1 MLINSRS
8 QQGLVRLIAVAV
20 VIAAGLFALLTT
32 RAQEDPLPPTIIVR
46 LNELELEIGE
56 SATLTAT
63 IECNAESA
71 CYGVQLVLRYRPNI
85 LRIED
90 IRAGAAL
97 ASSGDTFSFQEI
109 DAVNG
114 TVSFA
119 YLLNTGAV
127 PDADADDTL
136 IEIDM
141 TGLEI
146 GGSLMRFESI
156 LVITDSLLP
165 DQIVGIPSYVNV
177 IDPDLPAQFRLSEAL
192 PLRDVP
198 STDGR
203 SLGSVAADQVGTIL
217 GFSED
222 GSWLYIEN
230 PIDGQRGWIAF
241 NPLVVSVMRLETVS
255 VVMENSNFPP
265 TSTPSPVVETNTEA
279 EVTAPPSVPTAEP
292 TQVETNT
299 EPEVT
304 APPSEPTAEPSEVG
318 TNTRAPAI
326 TLTPTDEPTSTPQP
340 TDTATA
346 TATVAFIAST
356 PTPPANVRTICS
368 PNAVRQVTLP
378 SGVGELWVRDVPAG
392 NRIATLANNNPVTI
406 LNQSPRFDRRT
417 RQWWCFVLT
426 PNTIGAQGWVEATL
440 LR

>member
-230 PIDGQRGWIAF
+230 PTDGQRGWIAF

-265 TSTPSPVVETNTEA
+265 TSTPSPV
-279 EVTAPPSVPTAEP
+279 
-292 TQVETNT
+292 VETNT

-417 RQWWCFVLT
+417 QQWWCFVLT